1 MAELKPI
8 IEQSMKQYAGA
19 VLQSRALVDVRD
31 GLKPS
36 ARQIFYSMLLH
47 KLTSDKPYKK
57 TANAVGMAMADFYIH
72 GDSSCEGVIMRAGQ
86 SFAMRYPLIDIK
98 GNAGTLIE
106 SGNWA
111 AMRYTESRL
120 SKLSDLLFDDIEKD
134 TINEW
139 RDSYDNT
146 KQFPAVLPSKGF
158 YNIVNGTQG
167 IGIGMASSVPQ
178 YNLRELNNALIYLI
192 DNPDCDFNDIYCAPD
207 FATGAILY
215 NENEVKESM
224 RNGTGFACKL
234 RSVVEFDAKECCFIV
249 TEIPYGVYTNTI
261 CGELEEIVNG
271 ENNPGIER
279 FNDLT
284 GEKPLIKIYLAKKAN
299 PDKVLK
305 YLYKETSLQYYY
317 SINFTMLDNGRFPRV
332 FTWKEMLQA
341 HIDHEK
347 EVYRRS
353 FEYDLNKI
361 ENRIHIIDG
370 ILICLAQIN
379 QVVETIKSSAST
391 AAASIALQRD
401 YLLDAEQAKAVLDM
415 KLSRLAHLEVKKL
428 EDERD
433 ELSKKA
439 DHIKQILSNNEL
451 FKEELKNGWRE
462 VSNKFGDERRTK
474 IMDLGNYNEEE
485 EEPVEEKSLIISLT
499 NKNNLYVT
507 ETSSLYISKRAAAG
521 NKIKLSS
528 NECFI
533 SSISGNTTGESIFIT
548 KSGKIYRI
556 LNARLPINSL
566 IDLNSLLSTKNY
578 ETFINVVSLNNIK
591 QYAYLTIA
599 TSNGNIKKTL
609 LNEYNNCR
617 QGAVGIKLKENDEIV
632 SVFLTNNEQI
642 MCMSDDGYSIIFN
655 SSEISPGGK
664 ATQGVKAMTLRPGA
678 HLSCAI
684 PLDSTFTQVVFCTEK
699 GKILRTKINEFSI
712 QKRTGKGVI
721 SINLDK
727 DDKLIDAT
735 LINERASDII
745 LAGDLRIIRFPISS
759 ITVQSRGGKGIIG
772 IKTKEIT
779 KINKILVE

>member
-1 MAELKPI
+1 MELTPVIKDSFL
-8 IEQSMKQYAGA
+8 QFSGA
-19 VLQSRALVDVRD
+19 VLQSRALMDARD
-31 GLKPS
+31 CIKPS
-36 ARQIFYSMLLH
+36 ARQIFYCLY
-47 KLTSDKPYKK
+47 TDKFIHSKPFQK
-57 TANAVGMAMADFYIH
+57 TLKAIGSAFRMYIH

-86 SFAMRYPLIDIK
+86 PFAMRYPLIEIE
-98 GNAGTLIE
+98 GSYGTLL
-106 SGNWA
+106 SAGSWA
-111 AMRYTESRL
+111 APRYTSARL
-120 SKLSDLLFDDIEKD
+120 SPIAEYLFKDIDKNV
-134 TINEW
+134 IKEW
-139 RDSYDNT
+139 RDNYDNT
-146 KQFPAVLPSKGF
+146 EQYPMVLPSKGF
-158 YNIVNGTQG
+158 FNLVNGGYG
-167 IGIGMASSVPQ
+167 IGVGASGSLPQ
-178 YNLRELNNALIYLI
+178 YNLKELNEALITLLN
-192 DNPDCDFNDIYCAPD
+192 NPDASFDEIYCAPD
-207 FATGAILY
+207 FATGAILI
-215 NENEVKESM
+215 NADEVKESHKD
-224 RNGTGFACKL
+224 GHGAACKL
-234 RSVVEFDAKECCFIV
+234 RSVVEWNSKERCFEV
-249 TEIPYGVYTNTI
+249 KEIPYMLYTETI
-261 CGELEEIVNG
+261 CKELEEIINS

-284 GEKPLIKIYLAKKAN
+284 GKTVYIKIYLAKQAN

-305 YLYKETSLQYYY
+305 FLYKNTSLQSYY
-317 SINFTMLDNGRFPRV
+317 SINMTMLENGRYPRV
-332 FTWKEMLQA
+332 YTWKELLQA

-347 EVYRRS
+347 EVYRLG
-353 FEYDLNKI
+353 FEFDLNKI
-361 ENRIHIIDG
+361 NKRLHIIDG
-370 ILICLAQIN
+370 LLKAIN
-379 QVVETIKSSAST
+379 IIDEVVKVIKAST
-391 AAASIALQRD
+391 STTAASIALQK
-401 YLLDAEQAKAVLDM
+401 LLEIDTEQAKAILDI
-415 KLSRLAHLEVKKL
+415 KLSRLAHLEVNKLVDEQNKLLTEKERIEKILNNDVLLKKEIEKGL
-428 EDERD
+428 
-433 ELSKKA
+433 
-439 DHIKQILSNNEL
+439 
-451 FKEELKNGWRE
+451 RE
-462 VSNKFGDERRTK
+462 VANKFGDERRTK

-507 ETSSLYISKRAAAG
+507 ETSSLYISRRAAAG

>member
-1 MAELKPI
+1 MSKLTPI
-8 IEQSMKQYAGA
+8 IKDSFIQYSGA
-19 VLQSRALVDVRD
+19 VLQSRALTDARD
-31 GLKPS
+31 NLKPS
-36 ARQIFYSMLLH
+36 ARQILYCMYWKKHFPN
-47 KLTSDKPYKK
+47 KPYDK
-57 TANAVGMAMADFYIH
+57 TANVVGETFKFYIH
-72 GDSSCEGVIMRAGQ
+72 GQASAEGVIMRLAQ
-86 SFAMRYPLIDIK
+86 PFTQRYPLIQVH
-98 GNAGTLIE
+98 GNYGTIQE
-106 SGNWA
+106 SGNWSA
-111 AMRYTESRL
+111 SRYS
-120 SKLSDLLFDDIEKD
+120 SCKLSPIAMYLFKDIDKDAIDEWFDNYDDTEKYP
-134 TINEW
+134 
-139 RDSYDNT
+139 S
-146 KQFPAVLPSKGF
+146 VMPSKGF
-158 YNIVNGTQG
+158 FNIVNGQTG
-167 IGIGMASSVPQ
+167 IGIGLSSQIPQ
-178 YNLRELNNALIYLI
+178 YNLREVNEALIKLLWNPSI
-192 DNPDCDFNDIYCAPD
+192 DFDEIFCAPD
-207 FATGAILY
+207 FATGAILL
-215 NENEVKESM
+215 NIKEVKESHK
-224 RNGTGFACKL
+224 TGKGKACKL
-234 RSVVEFDAKECCFIV
+234 RAVISYDAEDNCFIV
-249 TEIPYGVYTNTI
+249 EEIPYGVYTNTI
-261 CGELEEIVNG
+261 CSQLEQIING
-271 ENNPGIER
+271 EDNPGIDR
-279 FNDLT
+279 FNDLSKA
-284 GEKPLIKIYLAKKAN
+284 KPNIKIYLQKKA
-299 PDKVLK
+299 DKSKVLR
-305 YLYKETSLQYYY
+305 YLYKNTSLQHHY
-317 SINFTMLDNGRFPRV
+317 SVNFTVLENGRYPKIYGWR
-332 FTWKEMLQA
+332 ELLLA
-341 HIDHEK
+341 HLAHEK
-347 EVYRRS
+347 EIYRNT
-353 FEYDLNKI
+353 FNYDLKKI
-361 ENRIHIIDG
+361 RARTYIIEGLLKAYDAIDEVIH
-370 ILICLAQIN
+370 
-379 QVVETIKSSAST
+379 TIKTSSTSAL
-391 AAASIALQRD
+391 ANIALQK
-401 YLLDAEQAKAVLDM
+401 LLGIDDVQAKAILDL
-415 KLSRLAHLEVKKL
+415 KLSRLSKL
-428 EDERD
+428 DITKLTD
-433 ELSKKA
+433 ELNSLYSEEKR
-439 DHIKQILSNNEL
+439 IKEILSNEDL
-451 FKEELKNGWRE
+451 FKKEIEYGLRE
-462 VSNKFGDERRTK
+462 VIDKFSDERRTQ
-474 IMDLGNYNEEE
+474 IMNMESDEE

-507 ETSSLYISKRAAAG
+507 ETSSLYISRRAAAG

-533 SSISGNTTGESIFIT
+533 SSISGSTTGESIFIT
-548 KSGKIYRI
+548 KYGKIYRI

-699 GKILRTKINEFSI
+699 GKILRTKINEFST

-727 DDKLIDAT
+727 DDKLIDAA

>member
-1 MAELKPI
+1 MELTPVIKDSFL
-8 IEQSMKQYAGA
+8 QFSGA
-19 VLQSRALVDVRD
+19 VLQSRALMDARD
-31 GLKPS
+31 CIKPS
-36 ARQIFYSMLLH
+36 ARQIFYCLY
-47 KLTSDKPYKK
+47 TDKFIHSKPFQK
-57 TANAVGMAMADFYIH
+57 TLKAIGSAFRMYIH

-86 SFAMRYPLIDIK
+86 PFAMRYPLIEIE
-98 GNAGTLIE
+98 GSYGTLL
-106 SGNWA
+106 SAGSWA
-111 AMRYTESRL
+111 APRYTSARL
-120 SKLSDLLFDDIEKD
+120 SPIAEYLFKDIDKNV
-134 TINEW
+134 IKEW
-139 RDSYDNT
+139 RDNYDNT
-146 KQFPAVLPSKGF
+146 EQYPMVLPSKGF
-158 YNIVNGTQG
+158 FNLVNGGYG
-167 IGIGMASSVPQ
+167 IGVGASGSLPQ
-178 YNLRELNNALIYLI
+178 YNLKELNEALITLLN
-192 DNPDCDFNDIYCAPD
+192 NPDASFDEIYCAPD
-207 FATGAILY
+207 FATGAILI
-215 NENEVKESM
+215 NADEVKESHKD
-224 RNGTGFACKL
+224 GHGAACKL
-234 RSVVEFDAKECCFIV
+234 RSVVEWNSKERCFEV
-249 TEIPYGVYTNTI
+249 KEIPYMLYTETI
-261 CGELEEIVNG
+261 CKELEEIINS

-284 GEKPLIKIYLAKKAN
+284 GKTVYIKIYLAKQAN

-305 YLYKETSLQYYY
+305 FLYKNTSLQSYY
-317 SINFTMLDNGRFPRV
+317 SINMTMLENGRYPRV
-332 FTWKEMLQA
+332 YTWKELLQA

-347 EVYRRS
+347 EVYRLG
-353 FEYDLNKI
+353 FEFDLNKI
-361 ENRIHIIDG
+361 NKRLHIIDG
-370 ILICLAQIN
+370 LLKAIN
-379 QVVETIKSSAST
+379 IIDEVVKVIKASTST
-391 AAASIALQRD
+391 AAASIALQK
-401 YLLDAEQAKAVLDM
+401 LLEIDTEQAKAILDI
-415 KLSRLAHLEVKKL
+415 KLSRLAHLEVNKLVDEQNKLLTEKERIEKILNNDVLLKKEIEKGL
-428 EDERD
+428 
-433 ELSKKA
+433 
-439 DHIKQILSNNEL
+439 
-451 FKEELKNGWRE
+451 RE
-462 VSNKFGDERRTK
+462 VANKFGDERRTQ
-474 IMDLGNYNEEE
+474 IMNVESDEQ
-485 EEPVEEKSLIISLT
+485 EEPVEKKSLIISLT

-507 ETSSLYISKRAAAG
+507 ETSSLYISRRAAAG

-699 GKILRTKINEFSI
+699 GKILRTKINEFST